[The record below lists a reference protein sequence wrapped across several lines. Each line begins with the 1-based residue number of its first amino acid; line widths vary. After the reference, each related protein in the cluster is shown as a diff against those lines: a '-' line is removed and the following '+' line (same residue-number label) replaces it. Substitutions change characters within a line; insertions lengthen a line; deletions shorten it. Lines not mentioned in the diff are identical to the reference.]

1 MTAIKLENVYYA
13 YEADEGE
20 KPVNA
25 VDGVSLEVEEGSFVA
40 VVGHNGSGKSTL
52 ARLFNGLLLP
62 DSGSVTVFG
71 MDTKDEK
78 QIYSIRSSV
87 GMVFQNPDNQMVASV
102 VEDDIAFG
110 PENLG
115 LPRDEIIRRVDRALE
130 QVGMSEYRKSTPFR
144 MSGGQKQ
151 RLAIAGVLAIRPKVI
166 VLDESTAMLDPKG
179 RREVMDVIHALNKEE
194 KMTVIHITHYMEEV
208 LEAERVIVMDGGKIA
223 VDDTP
228 RAVFARGEQ
237 LKKYKISPPLSFS
250 YSKGTPFEKKALD
263 NVSLTI
269 NDGEFV
275 GIMGHTGS
283 GKSTFIQHLN
293 GLIKVQEG
301 SVEVN
306 GIRLTNAKRPKPDYK
321 RLRATLGMVFQYPE
335 YQLFDDTVIKDVSFG
350 PKNMGYKKEE
360 AEAMAREALRLVGLD
375 PDEVGAKA
383 PFELSG

>member
-13 YEADEGE
+13 YEAEEGE

-115 LPRDEIIRRVDRALE
+115 LPREEIIRRVDRALE

-237 LKKYKISPPLSFS
+237 LKKYKISPPAVTLMAD
-250 YSKGTPFEKKALD
+250 ALAD
-263 NVSLTI
+263 CGADIARDIATEEELEDAI
-269 NDGEFV
+269 C
-275 GIMGHTGS
+275 
-283 GKSTFIQHLN
+283 
-293 GLIKVQEG
+293 
-301 SVEVN
+301 
-306 GIRLTNAKRPKPDYK
+306 RL
-321 RLRATLGMVFQYPE
+321 LC
-335 YQLFDDTVIKDVSFG
+335 KD
-350 PKNMGYKKEE
+350 
-360 AEAMAREALRLVGLD
+360 
-375 PDEVGAKA
+375 
-383 PFELSG
+383 

>member
-20 KPVNA
+20 KPINA

-237 LKKYKISPPLSFS
+237 LKKYKISPPAVTLMAD
-250 YSKGTPFEKKALD
+250 ALAD
-263 NVSLTI
+263 CGADIARDIATEEELEDAI
-269 NDGEFV
+269 C
-275 GIMGHTGS
+275 
-283 GKSTFIQHLN
+283 
-293 GLIKVQEG
+293 
-301 SVEVN
+301 
-306 GIRLTNAKRPKPDYK
+306 RL
-321 RLRATLGMVFQYPE
+321 LC
-335 YQLFDDTVIKDVSFG
+335 KD
-350 PKNMGYKKEE
+350 
-360 AEAMAREALRLVGLD
+360 
-375 PDEVGAKA
+375 
-383 PFELSG
+383 

>member
-237 LKKYKISPPLSFS
+237 LKKYKISPPAVTLMAD
-250 YSKGTPFEKKALD
+250 ALAD
-263 NVSLTI
+263 CGADIARDIATEEELEDAI
-269 NDGEFV
+269 C
-275 GIMGHTGS
+275 
-283 GKSTFIQHLN
+283 
-293 GLIKVQEG
+293 
-301 SVEVN
+301 
-306 GIRLTNAKRPKPDYK
+306 RLLCRD
-321 RLRATLGMVFQYPE
+321 
-335 YQLFDDTVIKDVSFG
+335 
-350 PKNMGYKKEE
+350 
-360 AEAMAREALRLVGLD
+360 
-375 PDEVGAKA
+375 
-383 PFELSG
+383 

>member
-1 MTAIKLENVYYA
+1 MTAIKLENVHYA

-237 LKKYKISPPLSFS
+237 LKKYKISPPAVTLMAD
-250 YSKGTPFEKKALD
+250 ALAD
-263 NVSLTI
+263 CGADIARDIATEEELEDAI
-269 NDGEFV
+269 C
-275 GIMGHTGS
+275 
-283 GKSTFIQHLN
+283 
-293 GLIKVQEG
+293 
-301 SVEVN
+301 
-306 GIRLTNAKRPKPDYK
+306 RL
-321 RLRATLGMVFQYPE
+321 LC
-335 YQLFDDTVIKDVSFG
+335 KD
-350 PKNMGYKKEE
+350 
-360 AEAMAREALRLVGLD
+360 
-375 PDEVGAKA
+375 
-383 PFELSG
+383 

>member
-20 KPVNA
+20 KPANA

-166 VLDESTAMLDPKG
+166 VMDESTAMLDPKG

-237 LKKYKISPPLSFS
+237 LKKYKISPPAVTLMAD
-250 YSKGTPFEKKALD
+250 ALAD
-263 NVSLTI
+263 CGADIARDIATEEELEDAI
-269 NDGEFV
+269 C
-275 GIMGHTGS
+275 
-283 GKSTFIQHLN
+283 
-293 GLIKVQEG
+293 
-301 SVEVN
+301 
-306 GIRLTNAKRPKPDYK
+306 RL
-321 RLRATLGMVFQYPE
+321 LC
-335 YQLFDDTVIKDVSFG
+335 KD
-350 PKNMGYKKEE
+350 
-360 AEAMAREALRLVGLD
+360 
-375 PDEVGAKA
+375 
-383 PFELSG
+383 

>member
-78 QIYSIRSSV
+78 KIYSIRSSV

-115 LPRDEIIRRVDRALE
+115 LPREEIIRRVDRALE

-208 LEAERVIVMDGGKIA
+208 LEAERVIVMDNGKIA

-237 LKKYKISPPLSFS
+237 LKKYKISPPAVTLMAD
-250 YSKGTPFEKKALD
+250 ALAD
-263 NVSLTI
+263 CGADIARDIATEEELEDAI
-269 NDGEFV
+269 C
-275 GIMGHTGS
+275 
-283 GKSTFIQHLN
+283 
-293 GLIKVQEG
+293 
-301 SVEVN
+301 
-306 GIRLTNAKRPKPDYK
+306 RLLCRD
-321 RLRATLGMVFQYPE
+321 
-335 YQLFDDTVIKDVSFG
+335 
-350 PKNMGYKKEE
+350 
-360 AEAMAREALRLVGLD
+360 
-375 PDEVGAKA
+375 
-383 PFELSG
+383 